1 MCAAFPLYYW
11 DEGDGEMLKN
21 RVDKLVLKALLEA
34 DAPAVLAEADGALAK
49 RFVDDFRSIVN
60 RLLMGRSETI
70 ELFAPPLNREDK
82 AAVNNL
88 ITRLPD
94 GDAKRELVFYYRL
107 AILAETVVVKYSV

>member
-1 MCAAFPLYYW
+1 
-11 DEGDGEMLKN
+11 MLKN

-34 DAPAVLAEADGALAK
+34 DAPASLAEADAALAK

-70 ELFAPPLNREDK
+70 ELFAPPLSREDK

-94 GDAKRELVFYYRL
+94 GEAKRELVFYYRL
-107 AILAETVVVKYSV
+107 AILAETVVFKYSVQGGRA